1 MDSMRLLPLVDLTND
16 RRPELVYAV
25 PLGAL
30 SALRADLSTKCSA
43 GLAPTQRPRVYIPA
57 HPFDFS
63 KMNAFVYSLR

>member
-1 MDSMRLLPLVDLTND
+1 MIGDH
-16 RRPELVYAV
+16 ELVHAV

-57 HPFDFS
+57 HLLEVFE
-63 KMNAFVYSLR
+63 NERTCL

>member
-1 MDSMRLLPLVDLTND
+1 MIGDH
-16 RRPELVYAV
+16 EAVYAV

-43 GLAPTQRPRVYIPA
+43 GLAPTQHPRVYIPA

-63 KMNAFVYSLR
+63 KMNAFAYSLR

>member
-1 MDSMRLLPLVDLTND
+1 MIGDH
-16 RRPELVYAV
+16 ELVHAV

-63 KMNAFVYSLR
+63 KMNAFAYSLR